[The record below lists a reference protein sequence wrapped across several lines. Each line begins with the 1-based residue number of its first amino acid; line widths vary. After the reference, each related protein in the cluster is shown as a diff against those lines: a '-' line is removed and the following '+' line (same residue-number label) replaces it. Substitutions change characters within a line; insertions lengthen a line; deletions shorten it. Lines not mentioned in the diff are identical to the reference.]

1 MEFISD
7 WSRSMSM
14 STSDSKQRKEFV
26 QIERPEV
33 PWYNQEKS
41 PKWFNKSG
49 DNHEIYDQVE
59 IDKHLECTNKLYRV
73 FFFTGTMLKS

>member
-7 WSRSMSM
+7 WSRSRP
-14 STSDSKQRKEFV
+14 TSQAKEFV

-33 PWYNQEKS
+33 PRYNQEKS
-41 PKWFNKSG
+41 PKLFHKSG
-49 DNHEIYDQVE
+49 DKHEIYDQVE

-73 FFFTGTMLKS
+73 FFSMVPP